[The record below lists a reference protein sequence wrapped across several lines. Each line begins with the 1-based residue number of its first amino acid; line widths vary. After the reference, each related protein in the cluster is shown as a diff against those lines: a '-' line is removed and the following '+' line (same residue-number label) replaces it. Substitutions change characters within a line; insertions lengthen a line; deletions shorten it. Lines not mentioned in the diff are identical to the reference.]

1 MNWIAAGYDDNYKL
15 LVSCEGCTRKHIK
28 CERVVPC
35 KSCVGA
41 GITCKMSTVEMERRA
56 TRVMGAVSSGSF
68 QFVNL
73 CMYELHQQGVL
84 YGYGNLMKRVD
95 LDNCRRRLE
104 MFTDSG
110 IEIECSSKIPAVL
123 MDLVRSGKYG
133 RLEYMTSGHYSFIA
147 NEDWVKEFMSFDDL
161 CAMSK
166 KLKVMP
172 KLVETLN
179 LGDYTVA
186 HRMWIESVMKPYM
199 PIEWS
204 GKFMS
209 RIQGRIVDGVDILM
223 ISAVIGKGTIVT
235 ATVVRLD

>member
-1 MNWIAAGYDDNYKL
+1 MNLTTAGYDNKYKL
-15 LVSCEGCTRKHIK
+15 LVACEGCTIKKCK
-28 CERVVPC
+28 CEHVVPC
-35 KSCVGA
+35 AKCVGS
-41 GITCKMSTVEMERRA
+41 GMICKMATAELERRA
-56 TRVMGAVSSGSF
+56 TRVMGAVSSGTF
-68 QFVNL
+68 PFVNV

-95 LDNCRRRLE
+95 LENCRKRLAR
-104 MFTDSG
+104 FTASG
-110 IEIECSSKIPAVL
+110 VSIEGSKQIPSIL
-123 MDLVRSGKYG
+123 MDTVRSGKFG
-133 RLEYMTSGHYSFIA
+133 RLEYMMDGHYSFIA
-147 NEDWVKEFMSFDDL
+147 NEDWVKEFLSFDDL
-161 CAMSK
+161 CAISK

-186 HRMWIESVMKPYM
+186 HRMWLESVMKPYM

-209 RIQGRIVDGVDILM
+209 RLQGRIVEGVDIVM
-223 ISAVIGKGTIVT
+223 ISAMIGKGTIVT